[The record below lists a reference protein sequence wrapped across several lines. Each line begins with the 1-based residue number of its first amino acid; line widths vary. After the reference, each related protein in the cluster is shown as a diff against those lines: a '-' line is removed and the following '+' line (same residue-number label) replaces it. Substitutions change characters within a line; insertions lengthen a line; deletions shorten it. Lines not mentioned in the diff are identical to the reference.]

1 MDHPRSRGVYQV
13 EKHIERLENGSSPLA
28 RGLRKPE
35 PSVLGGGMDHP
46 RSRGV
51 YIMWS
56 ASALSGCGSSPLA
69 RGLRHGDRPP
79 PGCRRIIPAR
89 AGFTNR
95 ERHIDLD
102 GQDHPRSRGV
112 YSLFAEYQA
121 NGGGSS
127 PLARG
132 LPAYTP
138 LGIFVTSDHPRS
150 RGVYGR
156 RPDQSSGAV
165 GSSPLARGLLK
176 NFQGRGARWRII
188 PARAGFTRESLR
200 KSAIARD
207 HPRSRGVYE
216 AVTKLAASQGG
227 SSPLARGL
235 LHQTVLVL
243 IHRGI
248 IPARAGFTGC

>member
-188 PARAGFTRESLR
+188 PARAGFTASNCPC
-200 KSAIARD
+200 AHPPRD
-207 HPRSRGVYE
+207 HPRSRGVYS
-216 AVTKLAASQGG
+216 VLRRGPRPLMG

-235 LHQTVLVL
+235 RL
-243 IHRGI
+243 R
-248 IPARAGFTGC
+248 ARTLM